1 MIRHV
6 KSFAPALPALLT
18 LLTLCGCSFNREEL
32 APADI
37 PLDTLENS
45 MAEATDPHGRY
56 REAKTFVLKQEVE
69 TKRTFGS
76 PLVQMIET
84 KIMRPGCF
92 KITTYDDN
100 QPQLA
105 IISNGESSWVADY
118 KAKKVK
124 KLEDEELRQVKKLS
138 EISSPGSKLSEV
150 FENVSVHDCRIGDD
164 RFYKIVCPGDQGT
177 VLNAYVGADS
187 RQIERITLVKNGKV
201 VYDSSLKGYGLY
213 EGVRIPEETLVRAG
227 GVEKVFKVIYCKL
240 NTPLEH
246 SEFRPPVF

>member
-1 MIRHV
+1 MIRLM
-6 KSFAPALPALLT
+6 KSFAPALLA
-18 LLTLCGCSFNREEL
+18 LLTLCGCSLDREEL
-32 APADI
+32 ASADI
-37 PLDTLENS
+37 SLESLENS
-45 MAEATDPHGRY
+45 MTEATDPHGRY
-56 REAKTFVLKQEVE
+56 REAKTFVMKQEVE
-69 TKRTFGS
+69 TKRSFGD
-76 PLVQMIET
+76 PLVQMVET
-84 KIMRPGCF
+84 KFMRPAYF

-138 EISSPGSKLSEV
+138 EISSPGGKLSEV
-150 FENVSVHDCRIGDD
+150 FENVSAYSCRIGED
-164 RFYKIVCPGDQGT
+164 RFYKIVCPGKKGT

-187 RQIERITLVKNGKV
+187 RQIERITLVRDGAV
-201 VYDSSLKGYGLY
+201 VYDSSLRGYGLY

-240 NTPLEH
+240 NTPLEL